1 MLHLKNFLSQYQ
13 RIYILTMYSK
23 YIRIL
28 WNMCGS
34 LHLDVSSI
42 FHKNTWPICYKIPLF
57 CNQLL
62 KTRATTNNSLYTDFS
77 NTFNKKK
84 YSFFPQINLI
94 FITIYK
100 NKCSYKN
107 LSNKLNKSFIIL

>member
-1 MLHLKNFLSQYQ
+1 
-13 RIYILTMYSK
+13 MYSK

-42 FHKNTWPICYKIPLF
+42 FHKNTRPICYKIPLF

-77 NTFNKKK
+77 NTFNKKTVPV
-84 YSFFPQINLI
+84 FPTNQSDFYYNL
-94 FITIYK
+94 
-100 NKCSYKN
+100 
-107 LSNKLNKSFIIL
+107 